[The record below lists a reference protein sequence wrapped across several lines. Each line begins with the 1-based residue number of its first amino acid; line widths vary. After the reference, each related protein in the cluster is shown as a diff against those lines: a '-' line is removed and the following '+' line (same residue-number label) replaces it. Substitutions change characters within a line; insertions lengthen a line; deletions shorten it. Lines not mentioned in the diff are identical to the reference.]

1 MTSQPAFDPLR
12 LLAALHDGGVKFVVV
27 GGFAGNLLGS
37 PSFTW
42 DLDVCYARDQE
53 NLEALANV
61 LVSLNARLRGVTED
75 VPFRVDAR
83 SLKAGDSFT
92 FSTDGG
98 PFDILG
104 TPAGTEGYDDLARNA
119 SPMELDGRPTLV
131 ASIDDLIRMKLAA
144 GRDKDLIEVQV
155 LGALREEM
163 AAYG

>member
-1 MTSQPAFDPLR
+1 VTTQPAFDPLR
-12 LLAALHDGGVKFVVV
+12 LLAALHDGGVKFIVV

-42 DLDVCYARDQE
+42 DLDVCYARDQA
-53 NLEALANV
+53 NLEALAKV

-92 FSTDGG
+92 FLTDGG

-104 TPAGTEGYDDLARNA
+104 TPTGTEGFEDLARNA
-119 SPMELDGRPTLV
+119 NPMSVDGRTILV
-131 ASIDDLIRMKLAA
+131 ACIDDLIRMKLAA
-144 GRDKDLIEVQV
+144 ARPKDLIEAEV
-155 LGALREEM
+155 LGALREEI

>member
-1 MTSQPAFDPLR
+1 VTTQPAFDPLR
-12 LLAALHDGGVKFVVV
+12 LLATLHDGGVRFIVV

-42 DLDVCYARDQE
+42 DLDVCYARDHA
-53 NLEALANV
+53 NVKALANV
-61 LVSLNARLRGVTED
+61 LISLNARLRGVDRD
-75 VPFRVDAR
+75 VPFHVDAR

-92 FSTDGG
+92 FLTDAG

-104 TPAGTEGYDDLARNA
+104 TPAGTAGYEDLARNA
-119 SPMELDGRPTLV
+119 TSMELDGRPTLV
-131 ASIDDLIRMKLAA
+131 ANIDDLIRMKLAA

-155 LGALREEM
+155 LGALREEL